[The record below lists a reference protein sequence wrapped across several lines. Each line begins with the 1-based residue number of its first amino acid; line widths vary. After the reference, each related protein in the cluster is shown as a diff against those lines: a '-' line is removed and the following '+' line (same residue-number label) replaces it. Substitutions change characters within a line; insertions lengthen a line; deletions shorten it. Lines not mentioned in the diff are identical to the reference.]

1 MRDVSQPLSVTI
13 AGATARCGINR
24 TKLYEL
30 VGSGKLEAVKCGTR
44 TLILVRSL
52 DAYVASLP
60 HAEMR
65 EPRQLRGTQHR
76 AAA

>member
-1 MRDVSQPLSVTI
+1 MGNTLQPLSVTI
-13 AGATARCGINR
+13 AGATARSGINP

-30 VGSGKLEAVKCGTR
+30 VGAGILDAVKCGSR
-44 TLILVRSL
+44 TLILVSSL

-60 HAEMR
+60 RAEMR

-76 AAA
+76 QAA

>member
-1 MRDVSQPLSVTI
+1 MGDVSQPLSVTI
-13 AGATARCGINR
+13 AGATARSGINR

-30 VGSGKLEAVKCGTR
+30 VGAGTLEAVKCGTR
-44 TLILVRSL
+44 TLVLVSSL

-60 HAEMR
+60 RAEMR
-65 EPRQLRGTQHR
+65 EPRQLRGTHQR

>member
-1 MRDVSQPLSVTI
+1 MGNTLQPLSVTI
-13 AGATARCGINR
+13 AGATARSGINR

-30 VGSGKLEAVKCGTR
+30 VGAGILEAVKCGNR
-44 TLILVRSL
+44 TLILVSSL

-60 HAEMR
+60 RAEMR

-76 AAA
+76 QAA